1 VILNAL
7 AVLASAVFLARLL
20 PQPARLARS
29 GVADGVSAL
38 AALNAVIAAAAWL
51 AYGLVHSLPAVWIV
65 SLFALVPGL
74 WTVGLMRRL
83 VTRGDVLWA
92 GLWIAVLVSAGV
104 GGLLAAALGL
114 GVVVTQGPQVIRA
127 FRTDEL
133 DGIAPATWWVSIID
147 ASTWGAY
154 GLALGDVA
162 LIAYGVVLLA
172 AAIAVLARMQWVRAT
187 VPAPTM
193 TIAG

>member
-1 VILNAL
+1 MILNAL